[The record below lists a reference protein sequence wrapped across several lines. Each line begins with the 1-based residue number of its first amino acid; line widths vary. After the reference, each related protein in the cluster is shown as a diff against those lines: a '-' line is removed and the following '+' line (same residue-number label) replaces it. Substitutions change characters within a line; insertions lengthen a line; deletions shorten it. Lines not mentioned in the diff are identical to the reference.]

1 MLDVLSGGFKK
12 AQEKLRGY
20 TTFTDENIGEALELV
35 RSSLLDADVEYG
47 VARGFLA
54 RVKEKTLGEKVQ
66 LRSGKG
72 TKRMQVST
80 SDHFVQICHDELV
93 NLMGPADSAL
103 NFPRLQAAVIMMV
116 GLQGTGKT
124 TTTGKLARFL
134 RSERKRKPLL
144 VAADIYRPA
153 AREQLQALGQRI
165 DVPVFSRPELDAVS
179 VCKAAQAEAGTLG
192 CDTLL
197 IDTAGRLTID
207 TELMTELQNIK
218 QAITPSDIVL
228 VCDAMMGQDAVTTAR
243 SFHESLDLSGIIM
256 TKLDGDAR
264 GGAALSIKEVTGVPI
279 KFLGMGEGLEKLEK
293 FRPQGLAGRILGLG
307 DVVGLMEDFER
318 VVDDNR
324 EEEALRMMQGKFNL
338 KDFYEQI
345 EMLQKMGSM
354 QDLVEK
360 MPIQNMIPQGG
371 KIDEHALTR
380 TRVMIGSMTKKERLL
395 PDIINPSRIKRIAAG
410 SGRSLNDINNM
421 LQQFRKMRQM
431 IGNVS
436 KNMGLA
442 GKIPGVAQLAK
453 MKQMKDMTS
462 DPAQMQ
468 AFMQQTAAHAA
479 NPAAMLHQ
487 RATKPPKVVDRDK
500 LKKMR
505 RATKNARRKN
515 RKK

>member
-1 MLDVLSGGFKK
+1 MLDVLSNGFKK
-12 AQEKLRGY
+12 AKEKLRGY
-20 TTFTDENIGEALELV
+20 TTFTEENIGEALELV
-35 RSSLLDADVEYG
+35 RGSLLDADVEYG

-54 RVKEKTLGEKVQ
+54 RIKEKTLGEKVQ
-66 LRSGKG
+66 LRGGKG
-72 TKRMQVST
+72 AKRMQVST

-93 NLMGPADSAL
+93 NLMGPADSSL
-103 NFPRLQAAVIMMV
+103 NFPRQQAAVIMMV

-134 RSERKRKPLL
+134 RTERKRKPLL

-153 AREQLQALGQRI
+153 AREQLQVLGKRI
-165 DVPVFSRPELDAVS
+165 DVPVFSRPELDAVA
-179 VCKAAQAEAGTLG
+179 VCQAAQAEADTLG

-207 TELMTELQNIK
+207 AELMAELQNIK
-218 QAITPSDIVL
+218 QAVTPSDIVL

-243 SFHESLDLSGIIM
+243 SFHESLDLSGVIM

-279 KFLGMGEGLEKLEK
+279 KFLGMGEGLERLEK

-318 VVDDNR
+318 VVDDDR

-338 KDFYEQI
+338 KDFYEQAA
-345 EMLQKMGSM
+345 MLQKMGSM
-354 QDLVEK
+354 QDLMDK
-360 MPIQNMIPQGG
+360 MPIQNMMPSGA
-371 KIDEHALTR
+371 KVDEHALTR
-380 TRVMIGSMTKKERLL
+380 ARVMISSMTEKERLL
-395 PDIINPSRIKRIAAG
+395 PDIINPSRVKRIAAG
-410 SGRSLNDINNM
+410 SGRSLDDVNSM
-421 LQQFRKMRQM
+421 LKQFRTMRQM
-431 IGNVS
+431 IGSVG

-453 MKQMKDMTS
+453 MKQMKDMAS
-462 DPAQMQ
+462 NPDQMQ
-468 AFMQQTAAHAA
+468 AFMQQAAA
-479 NPAAMLHQ
+479 NPAAIP
-487 RATKPPKVVDRDK
+487 RAPKPPKVVDRDK

-505 RATKNARRKN
+505 RAAKNARRKN

>member
-1 MLDVLSGGFKK
+1 MLDILSSGFRK

-20 TTFTDENIGEALELV
+20 TTFNEENIGAALALV

-47 VARGFLA
+47 VAQGFLA

-66 LRSGKG
+66 LRGG
-72 TKRMQVST
+72 RGAKRMQVST
-80 SDHFVQICHDELV
+80 SDHFVEICQDALV
-93 NLMGPADSAL
+93 DLMGPTDSSL
-103 NFPRLQAAVIMMV
+103 NFPRQQLAVIMMV

-134 RSERKRKPLL
+134 RTERKRKPLL

-153 AREQLQALGQRI
+153 AREQLQVLGKRV

-179 VCKAAQAEAGTLG
+179 VCRAAQAEADTLG

-207 TELMTELQNIK
+207 AELMAELQNIK
-218 QAITPSDIVL
+218 QALTPSDILL

-243 SFHESLDLSGIIM
+243 NFHDSLDLSGVIM

-279 KFLGMGEGLEKLEK
+279 KFLGMGEGLEQLEK

-318 VVDDNR
+318 VVDDER

-338 KDFYEQI
+338 KDFCEQI
-345 EMLQKMGSM
+345 GTLQKMGSM
-354 QDLVEK
+354 QDLIDK
-360 MPIQNMIPQGG
+360 MPIQDLIPQGA
-371 KIDEHALTR
+371 KFDEQALTR
-380 TRVMIGSMTKKERLL
+380 TKVMIASMTEKERLL
-395 PDIINPSRIKRIAAG
+395 PDIINPSRVKRIAAG
-410 SGRSLNDINNM
+410 SGHTLNDVNSM
-421 LQQFRKMRQM
+421 LQQFRQMRQM
-431 IGNVS
+431 MGEVG

-453 MKQMKDMTS
+453 MKQMKDMAS
-462 DPAQMQ
+462 NPAQME
-468 AFMQQTAAHAA
+468 AFMQQTAAQAA
-479 NPAAMLHQ
+479 RPKAMP
-487 RATKPPKVVDRDK
+487 RAPKPPKAVDRDK

-505 RATKNARRKN
+505 RAAKNARRKN